1 MLKRLQCIERAAFR
15 RAAMALLISL
25 CLPACGVLP
34 VNQPAA
40 LPPAEPPPIHGEPAQ
55 TVPAA
60 ADAAGGLPSGARLYK
75 VGVETLPGFAEDRLT
90 DAWPGFLRGCERLA
104 AQSTPVAA
112 AWREVCAAAR
122 ALPLEEGALREF
134 VQRRFEAYAVF
145 SQDNRNE
152 GLLTGYYEPIL
163 RASLTRRPP
172 FVVPLYG
179 PPDDL
184 VSRDTPA
191 TPGNPAAR
199 VRGRMVQGE
208 LVPYFTRAELTPAG
222 GPVHPS
228 LRGKEI
234 AWVEDP
240 VDAFFLQVQGS
251 GKLLIQD
258 PGPNQGKLLR
268 IGFADMNGHPYR
280 SIGRVLIERGELTRD
295 NATAQSIKQWVRA
308 NPRAGQALINEN
320 PSFIFFRL
328 MPGTVDA
335 SVGPIGSL
343 NVPLTE
349 KRSVAIDPRFIPL
362 GSLVWM
368 SATHWGRQINQLAL
382 AQDTGSA
389 IKGEVRAD
397 YFWGAGDAAGEE
409 AGRTRA
415 VLRLWLL
422 WPKMN

>member
-1 MLKRLQCIERAAFR
+1 MSMRLECIETTSFR
-15 RAAMALLISL
+15 RGLGAVLGVLGLAS
-25 CLPACGVLP
+25 CGVLP
-34 VNQPAA
+34 VNQGAPVVPVEPA
-40 LPPAEPPPIHGEPAQ
+40 PIHGEP
-55 TVPAA
+55 PAA
-60 ADAAGGLPSGARLYK
+60 PAPIADPATGIPSGARLFK
-75 VGVETLPGFAEDRLT
+75 VGMDTLPGFAEDKLT

-104 AQSTPVAA
+104 TQATPAA
-112 AWREVCAAAR
+112 TAWREPCNAAR
-122 ALPLEEGALREF
+122 ALPVEEAALREF
-134 VQRRFEAYAVF
+134 LLRRFDAYAVF
-145 SQDNRNE
+145 TQDSKNE

-184 VSRDTPA
+184 VSREQPA
-191 TPGNPAAR
+191 TAGNPAAR
-199 VRGRMVQGE
+199 IRGRMVNGQ
-208 LVPYFTRAELTPAG
+208 LQPYFTRAELTPAG
-222 GPVHPS
+222 APVHAS

-251 GKLLIQD
+251 GKLLLQD
-258 PGPNQGKLLR
+258 PGPNQGKLVR
-268 IGFADMNGHPYR
+268 IGFADMNGHPYK

-295 NATAQSIKQWVRA
+295 NATAQSIKQWVRS

-368 SATHWGRQINQLAL
+368 SATHWGRPINQLAL

-409 AGRTRA
+409 AGRTRS
-415 VLRLWLL
+415 VLRLWLI
-422 WPKMN
+422 WPK